1 MNIDFIILAAGKGTR
16 MGGDSPKV
24 LASLAGKPMIQH
36 LIDTVD
42 SFPKSK
48 TSIIVGYKSK
58 EVESGVA
65 SSKKI
70 SFINQKKQLGTAH
83 AVKQAFPALRKNSI
97 SVVLYGDAPLI
108 TKSTLNKLI
117 KPALKGNL
125 SVLTFMKEDPT
136 GYGRIIRGSRNSI
149 QKITEHKDASSV
161 EREIKEVNSGVLAI
175 KTDLLLKYIPKIK
188 NNNAA
193 KEYYLTDLVEISNQ
207 CAVDVT
213 ATVCD
218 SYEVGG
224 ANDKSELHDLER
236 AYQKK
241 LGQDLLKK
249 GIAVADTS
257 RIDIRGEIKI
267 GQNSFIDINN
277 VFEGCNVLGF
287 TSSLEKA
294 NWVKDNIGIEVIV
307 SKGLSH
313 AQLSEETFKVFP
325 DGMDAY
331 QEHVDNTH
339 LFNAM
344 TSLKPKSTLAL
355 CGLMRTY
362 NGPMAPGPNLNMSI
376 WKNINIQ
383 GFMLANFPKE
393 VTVDNFFTYMSE
405 KLPQFKWKQSTI
417 NGIENMDSAFLDMFQ
432 NFDKGKIIINL
443 QK

>member
-1 MNIDFIILAAGKGTR
+1 MQVYESKQWNLKNYPVAKIGLEHFE
-16 MGGDSPKV
+16 
-24 LASLAGKPMIQH
+24 
-36 LIDTVD
+36 LIT
-42 SFPKSK
+42 
-48 TSIIVGYKSK
+48 TSISGGTVIQNKFLTLDPFAKAIMAPGHIEKDGPIISDAVGEVIQSDREDLVVGDIVVHKGGWREYHALGKDEWYLKVPDTSIDLTYYLSILGSTARTAFVGIK
-58 EVESGVA
+58 NVLNVQPGWNVGVSGVTGA
-65 SSKKI
+65 TG
-70 SFINQKKQLGTAH
+70 L
-83 AVKQAFPALRKNSI
+83 AFAQM
-97 SVVLYGDAPLI
+97 A
-108 TKSTLNKLI
+108 KL
-117 KPALKGNL
+117 
-125 SVLTFMKEDPT
+125 
-136 GYGRIIRGSRNSI
+136 
-149 QKITEHKDASSV
+149 
-161 EREIKEVNSGVLAI
+161 
-175 KTDLLLKYIPKIK
+175 
-188 NNNAA
+188 
-193 KEYYLTDLVEISNQ
+193 
-207 CAVDVT
+207 
-213 ATVCD
+213 
-218 SYEVGG
+218 
-224 ANDKSELHDLER
+224 
-236 AYQKK
+236 
-241 LGQDLLKK
+241 
-249 GIAVADTS
+249 
-257 RIDIRGEIKI
+257 
-267 GQNSFIDINN
+267 
-277 VFEGCNVLGF
+277 EGCNVLGF

-307 SKGLSH
+307 QKDCPC

-362 NGPMAPGPNLNMSI
+362 NGPMAPVPNLNMSI